1 MDSDK
6 LQMTFLD
13 YLMSKGLEA
22 KIRLEIDGAV
32 KYYDAKKETF
42 TKFQNATSYCG
53 DEDLSKTTTFYDIA
67 EIQQCISVYLNTEI
81 EIYDPVTGN
90 GVVRTF
96 FPNDLEVDISDFY
109 ISKAVEAI
117 EENVF
122 GRTNEV
128 H

>member
-1 MDSDK
+1 
-6 LQMTFLD
+6 MTFLD

-22 KIRLEIDGAV
+22 KIRLEMDGVV
-32 KYYDAKKETF
+32 KYYDAEKETF
-42 TKFQNATSYCG
+42 TKFQNATPYRGVG
-53 DEDLSKTTTFYDIA
+53 DWSKTTTFYDVA

-81 EIYDPVTGN
+81 ELYDPVSGN
-90 GVVRTF
+90 GVVRSF
-96 FPNDLEVDISDFY
+96 FSSDLEIDISDSI

-122 GRTNEV
+122 GRANEA